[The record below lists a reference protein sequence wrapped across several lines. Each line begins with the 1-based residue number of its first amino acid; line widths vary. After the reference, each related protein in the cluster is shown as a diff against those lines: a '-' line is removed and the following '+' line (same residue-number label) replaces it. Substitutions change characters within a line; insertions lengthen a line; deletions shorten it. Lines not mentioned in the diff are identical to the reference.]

1 MPQLSIVFS
10 TDPDYFAAAQRELGM
25 AFPSATV
32 ERLGPDL
39 GRLTGGPD
47 ELPAVLD
54 RLLEV
59 PVVFVRHLMR
69 EVAILPLDRV
79 RRDKQSVSKAVIDLV
94 SAGTPLA
101 VQIWSSGE
109 SQLIYGAEEL
119 WHHLSEEFGRRGSTV
134 TRSGAEI
141 TLGLCITGTGIVVG
155 LTPPLAGYADWP
167 GGRIRLRRDEG
178 QISRAEFKL
187 EELLALGVVTLPDHG
202 VAVDLGAAPG
212 GWTRILRRAGLR
224 VIAVDPGA
232 LDDRLGEDDGIT
244 YVPQTAAPF
253 LTRASGTFDVVVND
267 MRMVP
272 AMSVDLMLAAS
283 RHLVSGGL
291 GIMSLKLTPHFAVDT
306 VDQAIAAL
314 GRAYEIVFARQ
325 LYHNRN
331 EATVVVRKR

>member
-1 MPQLSIVFS
+1 MSSQPIVFS

-25 AFPSATV
+25 AFPDATV

-39 GRLTGGPD
+39 GRLTGGPE
-47 ELPAVLD
+47 ELPVLLD
-54 RLLEV
+54 RIRNV

-69 EVAILPLDRV
+69 EVMTLPV
-79 RRDKQSVSKAVIDLV
+79 NSIRRDKQSVSKTVIDLV
-94 SAGTPLA
+94 AAGTPLA

-109 SQLIYGAEEL
+109 SPLSYGAEEL
-119 WHHLSEEFGRRGSTV
+119 WHHLSDEFGRRGSTV
-134 TRSGAEI
+134 TRSGADI
-141 TLGLCITGTGIVVG
+141 TLGLCIIGTGIVVG
-155 LTPPLAGYADWP
+155 VTPPLDGYADWP
-167 GGRIRLRRDEG
+167 GGRIRLRKDEG

-224 VIAVDPGA
+224 VIAVDPGE
-232 LDDRLGEDDGIT
+232 LDERLGGDGQIT
-244 YVPQTAAPF
+244 HVPQTAGPF
-253 LTRASGTFDVVVND
+253 LGRTTEPFDLVVND
-267 MRMVP
+267 MRMIP

-283 RHLVSGGL
+283 RHLASGRL
-291 GIMSLKLTPHFAVDT
+291 GIMSLKLTPHFAVET
-306 VDQAIAAL
+306 VDRAIAAL
-314 GRAYEIVFARQ
+314 GQAYHIVFARQ